1 MTLAHRITSASEEK
15 YRALLRQRRIATALL
30 LIAMAAF
37 LATQYLPPSFV
48 VRLFAAAAEAAL
60 VGGFADWFAVT
71 ALFRHPL
78 GLPIPHTALIRTQK
92 DRIGRAL
99 GNFSPPGTGRFLTRS
114 VTTRVNIGFSD
125 VLAGYNLKLQ
135 SHKVTAPSENGRK
148 PHRNPPV
155 HSL

>member
-1 MTLAHRITSASEEK
+1 MTLAHRITGANEEK

-30 LIAMAAF
+30 LIAMAVF
-37 LATQYLPPSFV
+37 LVTQYLPSSLV

-92 DRIGRAL
+92 DRIGRSL
-99 GNFSPPGTGRFLTRS
+99 GNFVRDRFLDPELVIERLRQENRAHQIALWLESTKQVRGNICWRS
-114 VTTRVNIGFSD
+114 
-125 VLAGYNLKLQ
+125 LQ
-135 SHKVTAPSENGRK
+135 C
-148 PHRNPPV
+148 
-155 HSL
+155 